1 MGPGEASRPIRSI
14 MLAGNIFELLKD
26 MDVGI
31 DVRSV
36 GAIVTPTVRVK
47 MKVVGS

>member
-1 MGPGEASRPIRSI
+1 
-14 MLAGNIFELLKD
+14 MLAGNIFQLLKEVE
-26 MDVGI
+26 VGR

-36 GAIVTPTVRVK
+36 GSIVTPTVKLR